1 MNIRRYTWGMGLRIR
16 QLRKAKGLTQAML
29 AEMAGISRSQLAE
42 IEGERKPANTLRLA
56 SIARALDVSV
66 EDLFDEG
73 EAESYRRVIL
83 DLMRSMD
90 SEDRAA
96 LIRHAEALAARTKG

>member
-1 MNIRRYTWGMGLRIR
+1 MIRRYTWGMGLRIR
-16 QLRKAKGLTQAML
+16 HLRKAKGLTQAML

-42 IEGERKPANTLRLA
+42 IEGERKPANTIRLA
-56 SIARALDVSV
+56 AIARALEVSV

-83 DLMRSMD
+83 DLMRTMEP
-90 SEDRAA
+90 EDRSA